1 MNIKNIFEQTLQER
15 IPLSPPERDIQI
27 SEYLFFLYI
36 CLVYSYIF

>member
-1 MNIKNIFEQTLQER
+1 MAWVSHHKAER
-15 IPLSPPERDIQI
+15 VPLSPPERDIQI